1 MVGMYTFIE
10 GVLVWRLL
18 GDFDAGEHY
27 YQPTFRMLMIRRNG
41 EGTNERQNL
50 HNYIIR

>member
-18 GDFDAGEHY
+18 GDFDDG
-27 YQPTFRMLMIRRNG
+27 PKFRMLMIRRNG
-41 EGTNERQNL
+41 ERTNERQFDITIL
-50 HNYIIR
+50 LGKHS